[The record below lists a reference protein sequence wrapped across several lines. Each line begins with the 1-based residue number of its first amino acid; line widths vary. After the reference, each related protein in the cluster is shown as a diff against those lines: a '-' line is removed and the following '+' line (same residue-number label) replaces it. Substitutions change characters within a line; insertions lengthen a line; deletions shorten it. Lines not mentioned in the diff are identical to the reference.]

1 MPRLPEMKPPDQGL
15 STPPSAAAPTEL
27 LGEVLHALGTAVALV
42 HPESLEVLIENARFR
57 EWFPPTEPEN
67 PFLCHRLPVLDP
79 DRLRD
84 RMGRGRPF
92 RLDTETTQGNRPLP
106 VQIQVRP
113 VPMGEGERLLVEG
126 TSISRQREAEYML
139 DSYARLMER
148 QARELEQERARAE
161 KLLLNIMPR
170 RVYDELRDFGTT
182 SPQSFD
188 AVSVLMLDFVGF
200 TEMAVSH
207 DPSALIS
214 ELNDVFT
221 SFDRISEHF
230 RCERIKTIGDAYMAV
245 AGLPEPDPEHDCNLA
260 RVALRMRRFL
270 EKRNRSATN
279 HWRCRIG
286 IGRGPVI
293 GSIVGI
299 HKYVYDLFGPAVNLA
314 SRLEQQASP
323 MQILVA
329 RDSWERLRDD
339 FVLRSVGSVE
349 LKGFGSQEVFALED
363 EARRTA

>member
-1 MPRLPEMKPPDQGL
+1 MPRPPEAEPVAPATNLVD
-15 STPPSAAAPTEL
+15 AASSPGIL
-27 LGEVLHALGTAVALV
+27 DALGTAVALV
-42 HPESLEVLIENARFR
+42 HPDDLEIHFENARFGA
-57 EWFPPTEPEN
+57 WFPPPEPGN
-67 PFLCHRLPVLDP
+67 RSLLLRLPHLDEA
-79 DRLRD
+79 RLRD
-84 RMGRGRPF
+84 RMGRGRPYQ
-92 RLDTETTQGNRPLP
+92 LDAETVQGARPLP
-106 VQIQVRP
+106 VHIHVRP
-113 VPMGEGERLLVEG
+113 VSVEGEERLLVEG

-148 QARELEQERARAE
+148 QARDLEQERSRAE

-170 RVYDELRDFGTT
+170 RVYDELKDFGTT
-182 SPQSFD
+182 SPQSFES
-188 AVSVLMLDFVGF
+188 VSVLMLDFVGF

-221 SFDRISEHF
+221 SFDRIAEHF

-245 AGLPEPDPEHDCNLA
+245 AGLPEPDPEHDRNLA

-323 MQILVA
+323 MQILVG
-329 RDSWERLRDD
+329 RESWERLRDD
-339 FVLRSVGSVE
+339 FVLRSVREVE
-349 LKGFGSQEVFALED
+349 LKGLGRHEVFALED
-363 EARRTA
+363 EARRSA